1 MTIRGKPIR
10 FGFKAWCLNSAKGY
24 LIAFDVYQGATY
36 RGRAEYE
43 ERFGK
48 GGAALADALD
58 RLPLHIRKIPLKL
71 YFDNYFTSL
80 PLIKHLTL
88 CGYGATGTIRDNRLP
103 KSCPA
108 AAVKSMKALVRGSVS
123 VCGDTNNGISVVRW
137 KDNSVV
143 TVASNMAGSG
153 PLQTVKRW
161 SSKEKKMVQVPQ
173 PHCVSEYNKK
183 MGGTDIMDQSINA
196 YRTNIRIKKWW
207 WAIFSWMLDAA
218 VQNTWLVHRTKDEH
232 ASLLDVRRQIST
244 TLLTRCQR
252 DVSGA
257 GTEGATGPP
266 RSVPTGASRSTVPD
280 IRYDGMHHYV
290 IPAESQRRCKREACK
305 SRPSTA
311 CCKCNVALCVKC
323 FRPYHSK

>member
-1 MTIRGKPIR
+1 MASGK
-10 FGFKAWCLNSAKGY
+10 G
-24 LIAFDVYQGATY
+24 
-36 RGRAEYE
+36 AEYE

-123 VCGDTNNGISVVRW
+123 VCGDTSNGISVVRW

-173 PHCVSEYNKK
+173 PHCVSEHNKK

-266 RSVPTGASRSTVPD
+266 RGIISQYIKSVMSV
-280 IRYDGMHHYV
+280 
-290 IPAESQRRCKREACK
+290 
-305 SRPSTA
+305 
-311 CCKCNVALCVKC
+311 
-323 FRPYHSK
+323 